1 VFTVGGI
8 VTGLDTQ
15 SIVDALVQVER
26 LPIDR
31 LQNRQ
36 SGFQNKI
43 SALQELNTLLSSLQ
57 TDVQALKDTT
67 NPFLGRVATSL
78 NAEVATVR
86 VTDDSPLGSYS
97 LEVTSLSKAQTLA
110 TVAGRIADT
119 DTTAIGTGTLSIGI
133 GAKTPVEIVVD
144 SSNNTLVG
152 IRDAINLANTG
163 VTASIVNDGTAS
175 PYRLVITSDSPGT
188 DHAITL
194 AVTGDG
200 DGSDADDAGLSQLTS
215 AHLAE
220 VQAATDAQLS
230 VNGIA
235 VISSS
240 NTVTDAIPG
249 ATLELTGTT
258 SGSPVEVTIKESSSQ
273 VETALASFVDNYN
286 KIVSFASQQNNLRSP
301 GPLAGDFTLR
311 SVSSRLSS
319 LVLSFGAHGQ
329 TAIRA
334 LSDIGV
340 RMGDGGK
347 LQFDPSIFRDA
358 IREDANAVEQFL
370 RGDGDDVGG
379 VFEDF
384 FKAVEGFTDPISGA
398 IHGRTDGLNANIKRI
413 NQQIDLAEV
422 RLSAF
427 EKRITTQFTN
437 LELLMNDLQTQGTAL
452 ADALSSLPAIRTTQG
467 S

>member
-43 SALQELNTLLSSLQ
+43 SALQDLNTLLSSLQ
-57 TDVQALKDTT
+57 TDVRALKDAT
-67 NPFLGRVATSL
+67 NPFLGRVATSI
-78 NAEVATVR
+78 NADVATVS
-86 VTDDSPLGSYS
+86 VTDDSPPGSYS
-97 LEVTSLSKAQTLA
+97 LEVYSLSKAQTLA
-110 TVAGRIADT
+110 TIAGRIADT

-133 GAKTPVEIVVD
+133 GEDTPVEIVVD
-144 SSNNTLVG
+144 STNNTLSG
-152 IRDAINLANTG
+152 IRDAINSAGAG

-175 PYRLVITSDSPGT
+175 PYRLVITADSPGT
-188 DHAITL
+188 DNAITL

-200 DGSDADDAGLSQLTS
+200 DGNDTDDAGLSQLTN
-215 AHLAE
+215 ANLAE

-258 SGSPVEVTIKESSSQ
+258 SGSPVEIIVKESSSQ
-273 VETALASFVDNYN
+273 VEAALSSFVDNYN
-286 KIVSFASQQNNLRSP
+286 KIASFATKQNDLNSP

-319 LVLSFGAHGQ
+319 LVLSFGGDGQ
-329 TAIRA
+329 TTIRA

-340 RMGDGGK
+340 RMGEGGK
-347 LQFDPSIFRDA
+347 LQFDASVFHDA
-358 IREDANAVEQFL
+358 IQADTNAVEQFL
-370 RGDGDDVGG
+370 RGDGAEVRGAFG
-379 VFEDF
+379 DF
-384 FKAVEGFTDPISGA
+384 FTAVEGFTDPVSGA

-422 RLSAF
+422 RISAF
-427 EKRITTQFTN
+427 EKRVTAQFTN

-452 ADALSSLPAIRTTQG
+452 ADALSSLPAVRTTHG

>member
-57 TDVQALKDTT
+57 TDVQSLKDTT

-78 NAEVATVR
+78 NAEVATVS
-86 VTDDSPLGSYS
+86 VTDESPVGSYS

-133 GAKTPVEIVVD
+133 GVDTPVEIVVD
-144 SSNNTLVG
+144 SSNNTLAG
-152 IRDAINLANTG
+152 IRDAINSADAG
-163 VTASIVNDGTAS
+163 VTASIVNDGTAN
-175 PYRLVITSDSPGT
+175 PYRLVITSDSPG
-188 DHAITL
+188 AANAMTL

-200 DGSDADDAGLSQLTS
+200 DGNDTDDAGLSQLS
-215 AHLAE
+215 NAHLAE
-220 VQAATDAQLS
+220 VQAASDAQLS

-235 VISSS
+235 VVSSS

-258 SGSPVEVTIKESSSQ
+258 SGSPVEITVKESSSQ
-273 VETALASFVDNYN
+273 VEAALSSFVDNYN
-286 KIVSFASQQNNLRSP
+286 KLASFAAKQNDLNSP

-319 LVLSFGAHGQ
+319 LVLSFGAHGK

-334 LSDIGV
+334 LSDVGV
-340 RMGDGGK
+340 RMGDSGK
-347 LQFDPSIFRDA
+347 LQFDASVFHNA
-358 IREDANAVEQFL
+358 IQGDANAVEHFL
-370 RGDGDDVGG
+370 RGDGDEIGG
-379 VFEDF
+379 VFGDLF
-384 FKAVEGFTDPISGA
+384 TAVEGFTDPVSGA

-422 RLSAF
+422 RISAF
-427 EKRITTQFTN
+427 KKRITTQFTN

-452 ADALSSLPAIRTTQG
+452 TDALSSLPAIRTTQG
-467 S
+467 R